1 MAKKVTIADIS
12 KAAGVSTATVSYYL
26 NGRYGNMS
34 EEVRQRLE
42 RIVREMDYRP
52 NNLARGL
59 RSKDTKSI
67 GIVIPGLYG
76 QIAFRVVAGACKIL
90 GEAGYT
96 VSMMIS
102 GENIRKERNY
112 VEQCLANQVR
122 GVIVVPATTN
132 GKTNLGYLQ
141 EVHENG
147 VPVVLTTRCPETWPY
162 DGVRLNYRQSVDDMV
177 QHLFLQGYKRAALFL
192 DAADSPHVPFTKELR
207 RSAFLESTRRCFGIE
222 DSSLVWFGI
231 QSEAD
236 AERAIMEFLHRYPER
251 PLSVFAVNSPTLGYT
266 LQAARSCGVSI
277 PDELGLCGYGGWDWS
292 LYTEPTLTTITQPLD
307 QVGEVAAKLLLRR
320 LQEPSAG
327 PKLCLLDSRLIPGGS
342 TRPALRK

>member
-26 NGRYGNMS
+26 NGRYNNMS
-34 EEVRQRLE
+34 EEVRQRLA
-42 RIVREMDYRP
+42 RIIKEMDYRP

-59 RSKDTKSI
+59 RSKDTRSI

-76 QIAFRVVAGACKIL
+76 QIAFRVVAGACKTL
-90 GEAGYT
+90 DSAGYT

-102 GENIRKERNY
+102 GENIRKERDY
-112 VEQCLANQVR
+112 VEQCLANQVK
-122 GVIVVPATTN
+122 GVIVVPASTN
-132 GKTNLGYLQ
+132 GKNNLDYLQ
-141 EVHENG
+141 GIHESG
-147 VPVVLTTRCPETWPY
+147 IPIVLATRCPKTWPY
-162 DGVRLNYRQSVDDMV
+162 DGVRLNYRQSVDDIV
-177 QHLFLQGYKRAALFL
+177 HHLYSRGYKRIALFL

-207 RSAFLESTRRCFGIE
+207 HNAFLESTKRYFGHAD
-222 DSSLVWFGI
+222 DSPVWFGI

-236 AERAIMEFLHRYPER
+236 AVRAMKEFLRLYPER

-277 PDELGLCGYGGWDWS
+277 PDELGLCGYGGLDWS

-307 QVGEVAAKLLLRR
+307 QVGEVAAKLMLRR
-320 LQEPSAG
+320 IQEPSAQ
-327 PKLCLLDSRLIPGGS
+327 PQICLLDSKLIPGGS
-342 TRPALRK
+342 TCLEPQK